1 MVDVGPQRGVKT
13 SANDGTPLRP
23 IMKQIPAGI
32 HFWLVMNGLPTNSLP
47 CNLPCWYLKFA
58 FSRRQKQPHG
68 PGTELLAEL
77 QMARISPV
85 NLPGP
90 SLCLAVTSQPI

>member
-1 MVDVGPQRGVKT
+1 MVDVGPQRGAKT
-13 SANDGTPLRP
+13 TTNYGAPLRP

-32 HFWLVMNGLPTNSLP
+32 HFWL
-47 CNLPCWYLKFA
+47 FA

-85 NLPGP
+85 NLPDPQSASG
-90 SLCLAVTSQPI
+90 SNESIHLAYSRKTDSRGLARSPQ